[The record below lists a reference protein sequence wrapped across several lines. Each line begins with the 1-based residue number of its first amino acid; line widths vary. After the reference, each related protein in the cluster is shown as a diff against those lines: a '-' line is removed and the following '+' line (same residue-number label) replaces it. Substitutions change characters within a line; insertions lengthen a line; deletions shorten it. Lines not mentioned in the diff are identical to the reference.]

1 MNTTASKLVINA
13 RKGNNEKEKD
23 SKILHLNYTMLPYC
37 DLRVRAK
44 NEKAR
49 KNTVHKKSQHF
60 NARNLGNTS
69 SLSLSLSESLS

>member
-37 DLRVRAK
+37 DLFYYFLKYSRLILTT
-44 NEKAR
+44 N
-49 KNTVHKKSQHF
+49 
-60 NARNLGNTS
+60 NL
-69 SLSLSLSESLS
+69 